1 MTFLTVLMILN
12 MPRQDSTEMAF
23 SGLTQQTSTRWRM
36 ARPDSTTVR
45 VRRMTT
51 ARVRRR
57 CEVEVATGQARMTRA
72 PAAPRREEDDNT
84 AEDGRQDVQHGD
96 SGEGGVM
103 AQRAAF
109 AMLRRCIPAR

>member
-1 MTFLTVLMILN
+1 
-12 MPRQDSTEMAF
+12 
-23 SGLTQQTSTRWRM
+23 M

-51 ARVRRR
+51 ARMRRR

-72 PAAPRREEDDNT
+72 PAAPRHEEDDNT
-84 AEDGRQDVQHGD
+84 AKDGRRDVRHGD

-103 AQRAAF
+103 APRVAF
-109 AMLRRCIPAR
+109 AMLRWCIPAR